1 MSYAVNSNLESESG
15 ASGKLDEVIAILKA
29 LLVNSDREISV
40 TISEREF
47 LRLLREKG
55 VVFA

>member
-1 MSYAVNSNLESESG
+1 MELMIKGIPVA
-15 ASGKLDEVIAILKA
+15 
-29 LLVNSDREISV
+29 NSDREISV